1 MNTTTQFKFAC
12 PSCAQHLTA
21 ETEHI
26 GQSIECPACH
36 DLITVPKPMT
46 LAMASPPVMPAAA
59 AQPPAPGYAAPA
71 PLQSPPTGL
80 VIASWLM
87 IGVTCLVSLIPGVG
101 FLTWLIAAPILLVTF
116 VLGIVALNKGATT
129 QGILILLASVIAAPV
144 FLFVAPIL
152 TTTAAVTGA
161 AATAVSVAENATPS
175 FSGSSEASL
184 PPASNGN
191 GTSAAKG
198 TSHAI
203 GETVEFGDST
213 WVVLSAREVGDSLPK
228 QMFAKE
234 RKSDGGKFIYVRYK
248 VTNKTNEE
256 EQILFVPAVRDSKGR
271 RYEELDESEMYLP
284 DGETGMTIEPLPASL
299 PRTFSALFEVA
310 ADSTGMV
317 FLARSLGFDKEE
329 KPVALNLEATAQREQ
344 TERQQSAVTDAA
356 KREADAADLTK
367 TREAA
372 AAADQA
378 KQAREVKDKL
388 TTLKGELAVLNTN
401 IETERARW
409 QTATNTIN
417 RLTNNKRTPVQEG
430 SQPYFQCLAA
440 SKVIQEVEAGAAEL
454 KAEKARLEAM
464 IRELEK

>member
-1 MNTTTQFKFAC
+1 MNPTPFTFAC
-12 PSCAQHLTA
+12 PSCSQHLTA
-21 ETEHI
+21 EPEHI

-36 DLITVPKPMT
+36 DLITVPKQMM

-71 PLQSPPTGL
+71 PMQSPPTGL

-161 AATAVSVAENATPS
+161 AATAASVAESATPS
-175 FSGSSEASL
+175 FSPSDESPRPAAGTTSGAAGTKGSAV
-184 PPASNGN
+184 
-191 GTSAAKG
+191 
-198 TSHAI
+198 AI
-203 GETVEFGDST
+203 GETVEFGDSA

-271 RYEELDESEMYLP
+271 RYEELDESEIYLP

-310 ADSTGMV
+310 SDSTGVV
-317 FLARSLGFDKEE
+317 FLARSLGFNKEE
-329 KPVALNLEATAQREQ
+329 KPVDLNLAATAQREQ
-344 TERQQSAVTDAA
+344 AVHQQAAAADTAKRDTDAA
-356 KREADAADLTK
+356 ELAK

-372 AAADQA
+372 AAVE
-378 KQAREVKDKL
+378 QARQARDDKDKL
-388 TTLKGELAVLNTN
+388 TTLKGELAVLNTK
-401 IETERARW
+401 IETERSRW

-430 SQPYFQCLAA
+430 SQPYYQCLAA
-440 SKVIQEVEAGAAEL
+440 SKVIQEVEAGAGEL
-454 KAEKARLEAM
+454 KAEKARLEAT
-464 IRELEK
+464 IQELEK